1 MEENRKELLKKF
13 YKNNDFLGYYTDDSE
28 NIIRID
34 LEEEI
39 VYYNVSFTGR
49 CGCCMEIE
57 ERENNLDDFL
67 KYMSDSDFEELIEEL
82 KNSSTENKS

>member
-1 MEENRKELLKKF
+1 MKENRKELLKKF

-39 VYYNVSFTGR
+39 VYYNVSFTAT

-67 KYMSDSDFEELIEEL
+67 KYMSDSDFEELIKEL
-82 KNSSTENKS
+82 KNSSTENES

>member
-39 VYYNVSFTGR
+39 VYYNVSFTALY
-49 CGCCMEIE
+49 GCCMEIE

-67 KYMSDSDFEELIEEL
+67 KYMSDSDFEELIEDL
-82 KNSSTENKS
+82 KNSSTENK